1 MIPRT
6 VRRIATGFAGWLLPL
21 GSSHAGAFAK
31 RRRLGIGATVAYDL
45 SMAAVAGTA
54 PDFLRREPGWIYT
67 KSWDLSRIIFS
78 AVLVP
83 MPFLFAYAAQRTGW
97 ISARQAIDGINI
109 MVAALVGGPHLFS
122 TFTLTFLDASFR
134 RNHPVYTWL
143 ALLIPAGVVYL
154 GVYHYT
160 MLITFFFS
168 WASLHVLHQV
178 IYLSDCY
185 RVKNGE
191 ADPLW
196 SRAVDYGVILTGLYP
211 IGMYKLSQRQFHVG
225 GVLLPYPDW
234 LLNLHLPEI
243 AGVVFGTLMIAWIAK
258 TVAES
263 RQGRMSGP
271 KTLLIAITSVVSF
284 CLPMGSNLDILF
296 QGYNTWH
303 SFQYLFLLWLI
314 NRLRYQRGEIDN
326 PFVRAL
332 ARRRSMIPYY
342 LCFLAATGVTV
353 VVTFIVRAL
362 TPLAADQSY
371 FVVILSTLLM
381 HYYFDHFLFTRTEYV
396 L

>member
-1 MIPRT
+1 MIFP
-6 VRRIATGFAGWLLPL
+6 
-21 GSSHAGAFAK
+21 
-31 RRRLGIGATVAYDL
+31 
-45 SMAAVAGTA
+45 MAAVAGA
-54 PDFLRREPGWIYT
+54 PPFLLRREPGWIYNR
-67 KSWDLSRIIFS
+67 SWDLSRIILS

-83 MPFLFAYAAQRTGW
+83 TPFLFAYAAEKSGW
-97 ISARQAIDGINI
+97 MSQRQAIDLINI
-109 MVAALVGGPHLFS
+109 VVAALVGGPHLFS
-122 TFTLTFLDASFR
+122 TFTLTFLDSSFR
-134 RNHPVYTWL
+134 RNHPTYTWL
-143 ALLIPAGVVYL
+143 SLLIPVGVVYL

-160 MLITFFFS
+160 LLITFFFS

-178 IYLSDCY
+178 IYLTDCY
-185 RVKNGE
+185 RVKNWA

-211 IGMYKLSQRQFHVG
+211 IGMYKLSQRKFHVG

-234 LLNLHLPEI
+234 LRGLHLPEV
-243 AGVVFGTLMIAWIAK
+243 AGAVFGTLMIVWVAK
-258 TVAES
+258 TVLES
-263 RQGRMSGP
+263 REGRISQP
-271 KTLLIAITSVVSF
+271 KTLLIGITSVVSF
-284 CLPMGSNLDILF
+284 FLPMGSNLDVLF

-303 SFQYLFLLWLI
+303 SFQYLFLMWLI

-332 ARRRSMIPYY
+332 ARRQSMIPYY
-342 LCFLAATGVTV
+342 LCFLGATGVTV

-362 TPLAADQSY
+362 TPLSADQSY